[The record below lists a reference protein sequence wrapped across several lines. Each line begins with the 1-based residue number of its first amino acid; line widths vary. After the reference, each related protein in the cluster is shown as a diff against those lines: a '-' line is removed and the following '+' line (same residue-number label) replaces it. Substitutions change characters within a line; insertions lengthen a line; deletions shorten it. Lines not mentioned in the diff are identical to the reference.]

1 MPAHV
6 FEIREREGK
15 REEEERERE
24 RERERESRERAAQ
37 WANQNTSDSVTL

>member
-24 RERERESRERAAQ
+24 REQRERAAQ